1 MSAARLHARTP
12 ALLARDARGLTVRQ
26 VDYHRGEPAGV
37 AQRCVTLGRHD
48 LAGQSLRQWDPRLSG
63 RASEVAANQHQLASL
78 SGRPLLTHSSDAGWR
93 LTLPGDAGQVAQAW
107 DSRATHWHS
116 DYDELLRPV
125 LTRET
130 ASGQP
135 QRIAERFTYA
145 GEDGMNR
152 RGRLLRHDDEAGSRL
167 IDGYSLGGLEQGET
181 RHFLSRLD
189 LPDWPAV
196 PGDRDALLEPGP
208 GASTCYVHGPL
219 GDLLGQLDA
228 LGQQRHWRFNLSG
241 ELATCRLELPDGTR
255 HALLDEMHYNAV
267 GQVETQT
274 TGNGV
279 TRQTEYDAATGR
291 VLRQSTWRAAGDTL
305 QDLHYEHDPVGNV
318 LTIDDRSQPTRHFR
332 NQRIDPINRFVYDSL
347 YRLIEASGREA
358 AGAVIGPDLPALAPD
373 PGDTSRLL
381 NYRQH
386 YTYDAGGNLLTLRH
400 IGEQNYTRSLT
411 VAEHSNR
418 AVPSPGDPLAAFD
431 ANGNLLQL
439 QPGQPLLWNARNQL
453 HGSRQVG
460 REDGDNDE
468 EHYRYG
474 GDGLRR
480 RKVVTRVVAGRTQT
494 SETRYLPGLELHA
507 RPGEQF
513 AVIDVQLEQATLR
526 CLHWSEGRPD
536 GIANPQ
542 LRYSLDDLHDSSG
555 LELDGDARIISHEGY
570 YPFGGT
576 AWWAAGSAI
585 EASYKTRR
593 YSGKERD
600 SSGLYDYG
608 LRYYAAWL
616 MRWINPDPAG
626 DVDGLNRYRFV
637 RNNPLTLKDAQ
648 GLMNVEKQAPG
659 RGMPPRK
666 PLEQRLEFIE
676 EEFEHE
682 FSDPYTMKS
691 VHIGE
696 DGQRNF
702 FENEFT
708 PEQWTFKSNFKNSP
722 LDIFASDVGI
732 YQYQQVAEEYEFS
745 GVLPSIIKRERVANR
760 ETIGRL
766 SGLENGSREMMDVF
780 LNETPNGKSTWH
792 LLKRFGLRA
801 LKVTIEPTSWG
812 QDELLSAH
820 VYIDVAASTD
830 EIPADQPPPLPADD
844 QQVVAPPELPALD
857 SLQISQRNAMA
868 SHTRRRSI

>member
-63 RASEVAANQHQLASL
+63 RASEVAANHHQLASL

-130 ASGQP
+130 AAGQP

-145 GEDGMNR
+145 GEAGMNR

-228 LGQQRHWRFNLSG
+228 LGHQRHWRFNLSG
-241 ELATCRLELPDGTR
+241 ELATCRLELSDGTR

-305 QDLHYEHDPVGNV
+305 QDLHYEHEPVGNV

-386 YTYDAGGNLLTLRH
+386 YSYDAGGNLLTLRH

-453 HGSRQVG
+453 HSARQVG

-474 GDGLRR
+474 GDGLRL

-626 DVDGLNRYRFV
+626 DRDGLNRYRFV
-637 RNNPLTLKDAQ
+637 GNNPVTQRDEQ
-648 GLMNVEKQAPG
+648 GLMNTPKQPDRPDKAQRKAFVEEHFTHEWSLTDDMQEDPDIPLPSAYELDS
-659 RGMPPRK
+659 RYEPRK
-666 PLEQRLEFIE
+666 
-676 EEFEHE
+676 
-682 FSDPYTMKS
+682 
-691 VHIGE
+691 GE
-696 DGQRNF
+696 VNTFLNKFLPDK
-702 FENEFT
+702 
-708 PEQWTFKSNFKNSP
+708 WTFKFIQKETRTH
-722 LDIFASDVGI
+722 DFFASDVALVQAGM
-732 YQYQQVAEEYEFS
+732 VAERF
-745 GVLPSIIKRERVANR
+745 GFVGKRPSVIKYKAVVAYDTL
-760 ETIGRL
+760 EAL
-766 SGLENGSREMMDVF
+766 SGLESGSEQMKTVF
-780 LNETPNGKSTWH
+780 LNSTSLGKLAAH
-792 LLKRFGLRA
+792 IA
-801 LKVTIEPTSWG
+801 
-812 QDELLSAH
+812 DELEMTALS
-820 VYIDVAASTD
+820 VTLKDQDRDEDDGQLLEAS
-830 EIPADQPPPLPADD
+830 I
-844 QQVVAPPELPALD
+844 VVALAPRPHPAETTAPATAGRLHLPRPGIYARAVSRRH
-857 SLQISQRNAMA
+857 SL
-868 SHTRRRSI
+868 